1 MHSVSALL
9 LALMTSLYSCFLWAD
24 AAPITVEHYQTHE
37 RYKYGEQL
45 LILALSK
52 LDQEFEIRT
61 PNGPDMNEARGELE
75 VISGSL
81 DLEWMSTTSSRESKM
96 IPVKIPI
103 YRWILG
109 LRLLLVQQERA
120 LELSQIQDLKD
131 LQIYTGA
138 HGKHW
143 GDLPVYAANNLKV
156 ESLVKYENLFTLLE
170 IGRVDYFHRGLNEIW
185 SEYEQRREKLAIA
198 DNVML
203 FYPLPVYYFVNKSRP
218 ELAAQI
224 EKGLMMALED
234 GSFKEHFLN
243 YHGKFINKGQLD
255 KRRLIPLI
263 NPDLPTGTP
272 EIDRS
277 WWLQTP

>member
-1 MHSVSALL
+1 MPSAPALL
-9 LALMTSLYSCFLWAD
+9 LALMTCLYSGFIWAD
-24 AAPITVEHYQTHE
+24 ADPITVEHYQTHE
-37 RYKYGEQL
+37 RYQYGEQL
-45 LILALSK
+45 LGLALSK

-75 VISGSL
+75 VISGNL
-81 DLEWMSTTSSRESKM
+81 DLEWMSTTSKRESKM

-120 LELSQIQDLKD
+120 LEISQIQDLKD
-131 LQIYTGA
+131 LQLYTGT

-156 ESLVKYENLFTLLE
+156 EALVKYENLFTLIE
-170 IGRVDYFHRGLNEIW
+170 IGRADYFHRGLNEIW
-185 SEYEQRREKLAIA
+185 SEYEQHREKLAIA

-203 FYPLPVYYFVNKSRP
+203 FYPLPVYYFVNKDRP

-224 EKGLMMALED
+224 EKGLILALED

-243 YHGKFINKGQLD
+243 YHAEFIEKGELE
-255 KRRLIPLI
+255 KRRLIALI
-263 NPDLPTGTP
+263 NPDLPKGTP
-272 EIDRS
+272 AVDRS
-277 WWLQTP
+277 WWLPTP